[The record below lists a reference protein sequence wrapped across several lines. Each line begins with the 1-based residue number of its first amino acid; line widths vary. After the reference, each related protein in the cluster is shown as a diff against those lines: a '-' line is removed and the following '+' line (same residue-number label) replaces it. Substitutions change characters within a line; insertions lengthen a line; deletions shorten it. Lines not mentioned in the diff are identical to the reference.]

1 MQAIS
6 CQCSSVAATHL
17 QSWSHIAQYQ
27 CLWHLYD
34 TYLHLAGSIW
44 CHIPGH
50 NVFCSVQSL
59 WDSGYGWQYFRCFLC
74 LIQRTHFASCMSTLY
89 HSPHL
94 LLFVLGQPCRGIWYA
109 QPWIVPHI
117 TPVHTI
123 CPAAP
128 GEFLLLSF
136 TTSGGMFLVAFSKLK
151 ALLPDFSSI
160 PTS

>member
-1 MQAIS
+1 MFIEYAPLNPNTIVHYAHERYLCLPAKWLCRS
-6 CQCSSVAATHL
+6 YIVSSILSSTVT
-17 QSWSHIAQYQ
+17 
-27 CLWHLYD
+27 LYA

-50 NVFCSVQSL
+50 YVFFSVQVL
-59 WDSGYGWQYFRCFLC
+59 LDGGYGWQYFRCFLC
-74 LIQRTHFASCMSTLY
+74 LIKHAHSASCMSTLY

-109 QPWIVPHI
+109 QPWFVPHI
-117 TPVHTI
+117 TPVRTI

-136 TTSGGMFLVAFSKLK
+136 TTSGGMFLVA
-151 ALLPDFSSI
+151 
-160 PTS
+160 